1 MSSSLGGFGSSTL
14 LCFCAQSNDFSRF
27 SPSPETLNVIKHFPI
42 LLKSCQ
48 KLYRTTLTNPHLSKL
63 KVSFFLPSFFSW
75 ERNDDENRLFG
86 RTHLD
91 TGVVGYICQ
100 TCRTRSATEV
110 LNYYPDKRFVIVVRG
125 IRGRF
130 MSVFF
135 FCWLKAKIR
144 RLKAAVRFS
153 VVFSFF
159 FSQNLPFKRREEA
172 VYRGERHEKCALQ
185 LRDLED

>member
-27 SPSPETLNVIKHFPI
+27 SPSPESLNVIKHFPI

-110 LNYYPDKRFVIVVRG
+110 LNYCPDKRFVIVVVDTWAFYVCILLLLVEG
-125 IRGRF
+125 KNKTIESSS
-130 MSVFF
+130 SVFG
-135 FCWLKAKIR
+135 
-144 RLKAAVRFS
+144 
-153 VVFSFF
+153 SFF
-159 FSQNLPFKRREEA
+159 FLFFSKSS
-172 VYRGERHEKCALQ
+172 LQ
-185 LRDLED
+185 KKGGGSL